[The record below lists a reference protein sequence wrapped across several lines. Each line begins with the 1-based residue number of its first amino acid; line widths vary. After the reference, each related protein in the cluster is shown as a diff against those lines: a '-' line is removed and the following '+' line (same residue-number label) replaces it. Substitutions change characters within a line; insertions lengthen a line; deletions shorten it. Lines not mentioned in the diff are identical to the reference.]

1 MSETPPAPPAVRLAV
16 FDCDGTLVDGQYE
29 ICSAMDEAFGS
40 LGLLP
45 PHHGAVRRA
54 VGLSL
59 PQTMRMLAPEESG
72 EIHAALVE
80 AYKTAYRSAREQG
93 RVAEPLFAGIRP
105 VLDTLRSEGWDLGVA
120 TGKSLRG
127 LTHCLAVNDLAT
139 HFVTLQTADHH
150 PSKPHPA
157 MLEAALSE
165 AMAMPGDAVM
175 IGDTTYDIA
184 MARAAGVR
192 AIGVSWGYHQP
203 IELMAAGA
211 DTVAMSPGDLLE
223 ILA

>member
-1 MSETPPAPPAVRLAV
+1 MGSAMPVRLAV
-16 FDCDGTLVDGQYE
+16 FDCDGTLVDGQHE

-40 LGLLP
+40 LGMAP

-59 PQTMRMLAPEESG
+59 PQTMRQLAPEESG
-72 EIHAALVE
+72 EMQAALVE
-80 AYKTAYRSAREQG
+80 AYKAAYRHAREQG

-105 VLDTLRSEGWDLGVA
+105 VLDTLRAQGWELGVA
-120 TGKSLRG
+120 TGKSMRG
-127 LTHCLAVNDLAT
+127 LRHCLTVNGLT
-139 HFVTLQTADHH
+139 EHFITLQTADHH

-157 MLEAALSE
+157 MLEAALAE
-165 AMAMPGDAVM
+165 GQALAGGAVM

-192 AIGVSWGYHQP
+192 AVGVSWGYHP
-203 IELMAAGA
+203 AIELMAAGA
-211 DTVAMSPGDLLE
+211 DTVAASPGELLE

>member
-1 MSETPPAPPAVRLAV
+1 MSGPVRLAV
-16 FDCDGTLVDGQYE
+16 FDCDGTLVDGQHE
-29 ICSAMDEAFGS
+29 ICAAMDEAFGS

-59 PQTMRMLAPEESG
+59 PQTMRMLAPEQSG
-72 EIHAALVE
+72 EIQAALVE
-80 AYKTAYRSAREQG
+80 AYKAAYRHAREAG
-93 RVAEPLFAGIRP
+93 RVAEPLFAGIRG
-105 VLDTLRSEGWDLGVA
+105 VLDALRADGWELGVA

-127 LTHCLAVNDLAT
+127 LTHCLAVNDLAD
-139 HFVTLQTADHH
+139 HFITLQTADHH

-157 MLEAALSE
+157 MLEAALDE
-165 AMAMPGDAVM
+165 AMALPADAVM

-184 MARAAGVR
+184 MAKAAGVR
-192 AIGVSWGYHQP
+192 AIGVSWGYHQA

-211 DTVAMSPGDLLE
+211 DTVAMSPGELLE

>member
-1 MSETPPAPPAVRLAV
+1 MSVRLAV
-16 FDCDGTLVDGQYE
+16 FDCDGTLVDGQHE
-29 ICSAMDEAFGS
+29 ICAAMDEAFGS
-40 LGLLP
+40 LGMVA

-59 PQTMRMLAPEESG
+59 PQTMRLLAPEESG
-72 EIHAALVE
+72 DLQAALVE
-80 AYKTAYRSAREQG
+80 AYKSAYRNAREQG

-105 VLDTLRSEGWDLGVA
+105 VLDTLRAQGWDLGVA

-127 LTHCLAVNDLAT
+127 LNHCLAVNHLT
-139 HFVTLQTADHH
+139 GHFVTLQTADHH

-157 MLEAALSE
+157 MLEAALDE
-165 AMAMPGDAVM
+165 GHALAADAVM

-192 AIGVSWGYHQP
+192 AVGVAWGYHP
-203 IELMAAGA
+203 AIDLMAAGA
-211 DTVAMSPGDLLE
+211 DTVAASPGELLE